1 MAIKEETRE
10 INGANYTVQQFAA
23 RRGLALK
30 TKLIKLIAPSA
41 FALIGGA
48 KAQGGNLIDADIG
61 ADVLSKSIKT
71 MLDNLGDSADV
82 ERLVFEILSNTRR
95 NNAQIDGLL
104 FDDVYAGNYGELFK
118 AVFFVI
124 EVNYGSFFRDMGIGN
139 LQLPD
144 SQDSK
149 KISQG
154 KKPN

>member
-10 INGANYTVQQFAA
+10 INGATYTVQQFVA

-48 KAQGGNLIDADIG
+48 KAQGGNIIDADIG

-139 LQLPD
+139 LQLPG
-144 SQDSK
+144 SQDK

>member
-139 LQLPD
+139 LQLPG